1 MTVPMGSRARR
12 TTVFSGVVMGLWTE
26 PQMAS
31 IHKML
36 NPGSIAIVGATP
48 RMQYGGRFLAA
59 ALKGKDRIRVY
70 AVNPRYDEIMG
81 VKSYPSVTDLPEA
94 PDLVAIVVPWD
105 QVLDVLHESHRKGA
119 GSAIVIS
126 AGFAERGVDDRRD
139 LQRELGE
146 FARDTGLRISGPNC
160 LGLANLKDDIWATA
174 SSRGA
179 EGLTGP
185 IGLVCQSGATAFGP
199 FLVRAV
205 ENGIGFSYIIS
216 TGNEAD
222 LDFTDFARYLLDD
235 PDTRVIAGFVEGFK
249 RADKFLELAKLAAE
263 RGKPIVLI
271 KIGRSELGARAARSH
286 TAALTGADARYDA
299 VFAQYGVIRVQDY
312 DELIEVAHLMA
323 HTPKPQVPGIAVV
336 SHSGGISS
344 LTADMCGQAGLD
356 LPPLGDPAR
365 DGINGI
371 LKGFG
376 WAANPA
382 DVTGFAN
389 SESFP
394 QIMEHMVNDPRM
406 GTLVVASA
414 GADTQANQVISQRDR
429 TDKGVVFLWTGSRDA
444 KAGLPR
450 LKEAR
455 IPIFYTPD
463 KLARGLQSRLAYH
476 TWRERRLA
484 DGFAAA
490 PPRTPAQDA
499 AIARAL
505 GLGRPT
511 LSESESKQ
519 LLAAWGV
526 ASARERLVASAE
538 EAVAAAEQLGFPV
551 ALKVDSPDI
560 LHKTEAGIIRL
571 NLGDAAQVRTAYAEI
586 LANAMAYLPALPLE
600 GGGLGGGDA
609 CAVLASPP
617 PRPSPLKGE
626 GVCTATATSPQAR
639 IAGISVQEMVRDG
652 VEVIIGVS
660 SDPQLGPVLLFGTGG
675 VMVEVYNDVAL
686 RRCPI
691 TRAEAEAM
699 IAAVKG
705 ARLLQGFRG
714 RPPADLDAL
723 ADTLVRVSY
732 LAMHLEDHLA
742 ELDIN
747 PLMVLPSGQGV
758 KAVDALVVLRG
769 E

>member
-1 MTVPMGSRARR
+1 ME
-12 TTVFSGVVMGLWTE
+12 FWTE

-36 NPGSIAIVGATP
+36 NPRSIAIVGATP

-59 ALKGKDRIRVY
+59 ALKSKDRVRVY

-81 VKSYPSVTDLPEA
+81 VKSYQSVTDLPEA
-94 PDLVAIVVPWD
+94 PDVLGIVVPYN
-105 QVLDVLHESHRKGA
+105 QVLDVLQESHRKGA

-126 AGFAERGVDDRRD
+126 AGFAERGLDERRD
-139 LQRELGE
+139 LQGELGE
-146 FARDTGLRISGPNC
+146 FARTSGLRISGPNC
-160 LGLANLKDDIWATA
+160 LGLANVKHDIWATS
-174 SSRGA
+174 SSRGSD
-179 EGLTGP
+179 GLSGP

-222 LDFTDFARYLLDD
+222 LDFSDFARYLVDD

-249 RADKFLELAKLAAE
+249 RADKFLEVAKLAAE

-271 KIGRSELGARAARSH
+271 KIGRSELGARAAQSH

-299 VFAQYGVIRVQDY
+299 IFAQYGVVRVQDY
-312 DELIEVAHLMA
+312 DELLEVAQLLA
-323 HTPKPQVPGIAVV
+323 FTPRPAVPGIAVV

-356 LPPLGDPAR
+356 LPTLGEAAR

-394 QIMEHMVNDPRM
+394 QIMQHIAGDPRM

-414 GADTQANQVISQRDR
+414 GADAQAAQVVAQRDR

-444 KAGLPR
+444 KAGLALLR
-450 LKEAR
+450 DAR
-455 IPIFYTPD
+455 IPLFYTPD
-463 KLARGLQSRLAYH
+463 KLARGLRSRLAYH
-476 TWRERRLA
+476 TWRESRLA
-484 DGFAAA
+484 DGFASA
-490 PPRTPAQDA
+490 PLRTAEQDA
-499 AIARAL
+499 AIAEAV
-505 GLGRPT
+505 GLGRT
-511 LSESESKQ
+511 VLSESESKR

-526 ASARERLVASAE
+526 GSAREFLSASAE
-538 EAVAAAEQLGFPV
+538 EAVEAAERLGFPV

-560 LHKTEAGIIRL
+560 LHKTEAGVVRL
-571 NLGDAAQVRTAYAEI
+571 NLGDAAGLRAAYAEI
-586 LANAMAYLPALPLE
+586 LASAKAYA
-600 GGGLGGGDA
+600 
-609 CAVLASPP
+609 
-617 PRPSPLKGE
+617 
-626 GVCTATATSPQAR
+626 PQAR
-639 IAGISVQEMVRDG
+639 ISGVSVQEMVRDG

-660 SDPQLGPVLLFGTGG
+660 CDPQLGPVLLFGSGG
-675 VMVEVYNDVAL
+675 VMVEVYGDVAL

-691 TRAEAEAM
+691 TRTEAQAM
-699 IAAVKG
+699 IAEVKG
-705 ARLLQGFRG
+705 ARLLRGFRG
-714 RPPADLDAL
+714 RPAADVEAL
-723 ADTLVRVSY
+723 EEMLVRVSEF
-732 LAMHLEDHLA
+732 AVHMEGHLA

-747 PLMVLPSGQGV
+747 PVMVLPAGRGV
-758 KAVDALVVLRG
+758 KAVDALVVLQG
-769 E
+769 TQ